1 MITIEKRNKLIHHFV
16 ILVSFFAITF
26 IWYRNNKWSVLM
38 GDDLIA
44 IGNLKE
50 VGFWRTL
57 FSPENISLGKVRP
70 VSTILLYFIYLACGL
85 SYKKYYFVLRLL
97 LVISAFVIFELS
109 KRTGVKEPYAY
120 SISLF
125 FITCPFSAY
134 GVWQALGILEIFSL
148 LCSIF
153 CSYYQYKVIQS
164 PDKKSIRI
172 NAMLCTIAF
181 ALLIFNAE
189 RFMYLVAVF
198 ILVILANQKINY
210 KEKAFL
216 SVLYFSPII
225 CRSILLHIAG
235 SSTMETGRGN
245 ILTLFSTLGIYALK
259 GFVNMLG
266 FSLGDQWHGGFTLQ
280 ELPLIILII
289 SSLRVVVFIGIG
301 FIVLINLLKS
311 NYSKKYFEILIMYLF
326 SLTSLFSY
334 ALVGATHG
342 EDRFLW
348 IPYIYY
354 LFALTKY
361 ISNCEEF
368 KMHVLSIALVAL
380 TILISNFYYIT
391 NKVHVHFRYSQ
402 EMAQTCIENI
412 KNLENYETVQNV
424 CCVKPNDYFWIFGN
438 QLFFNLY
445 VSENTN
451 VFYYDS
457 FDEIDAQLK
466 TENTIVVFIDEDY
479 PIPYGTAAC
488 WIGDL

>member
-1 MITIEKRNKLIHHFV
+1 
-16 ILVSFFAITF
+16 
-26 IWYRNNKWSVLM
+26 
-38 GDDLIA
+38 
-44 IGNLKE
+44 
-50 VGFWRTL
+50 
-57 FSPENISLGKVRP
+57 
-70 VSTILLYFIYLACGL
+70 
-85 SYKKYYFVLRLL
+85 
-97 LVISAFVIFELS
+97 
-109 KRTGVKEPYAY
+109 
-120 SISLF
+120 
-125 FITCPFSAY
+125 
-134 GVWQALGILEIFSL
+134 
-148 LCSIF
+148 
-153 CSYYQYKVIQS
+153 
-164 PDKKSIRI
+164 
-172 NAMLCTIAF
+172 MLCTIAF

-235 SSTMETGRGN
+235 SSTMETGRGS